1 MATIDNLTLE
11 ITANTSK
18 AVTDIE
24 KLATALSA
32 LKQATQIRPS
42 NIGKLADN
50 FEKLRT
56 SCSSLNMATVHRV
69 ERLANALEKI
79 SSVSSIKGFGSSIS
93 KAMKQANK
101 LVPVSG
107 TTQVGSSTA
116 DIVKQTK
123 NATKGRSNFWT
134 KYQTVKNMIKSN
146 PISLLASA
154 EDTKKMTDLSETL
167 GLSVGA
173 VTTLSKALGVAGI
186 VFTVV
191 SKAVSIFTNAIKK
204 VLDPIKNFVRA
215 LGRIALYRA
224 LRGIL
229 KSISQGLKEGIQNLA
244 LYSKAMEGLDSHN
257 ANNIMSRY
265 ASAFLY
271 FKNAIATAVIPVLHA
286 LIPIIET
293 VINRIVDLINVISQI
308 GSAFFGT
315 QFTKAKYFWVD
326 YADSLLTASDA
337 SKKAHHELAKFD
349 ELNNLTPQK
358 GGTDKLGDALQMFE
372 ESKINEKLQSIADT
386 IKNTITDVKE
396 ILAPLG
402 QIVDKAKEFFSLT
415 WDKVSPNLKRI
426 YDNLKK
432 IWNDVLKPFLKGFV
446 DGFVSGFLMDGG
458 EFKTLPDFIAGLTN
472 RVALFT
478 DVVTKLFEKIDP
490 DKIEKLGK
498 ALGVVFG
505 WFTNLISTT
514 ALIGIE
520 LVNFTDRVEKLT
532 AYIKR
537 EFFPKLQ
544 EWLDKNPMLEKSLKL
559 VSSALDN
566 VGIKFFADSVDF
578 AKDVVIK
585 LKDGITALKD
595 KLATLKTSTQGT
607 NPFATLKTYADSAKT
622 VVDALKKALD
632 SLASM
637 KISIPVLISASTS
650 GLGSVASTIT
660 NTITNAVEKGI
671 EAVKPVVTTTT
682 TTSSSSSGQYGGY
695 NTVTEYINAQKK
707 RASGGY
713 VPNGDLFIANEK
725 GAEFVGA
732 IGGNTAVANNNQ
744 ITEAIA
750 QATYVAMSK
759 ALSEN
764 GGSVNIVV
772 EGDSD
777 KMFKVFQK
785 KQREYNR
792 DTGFAY

>member
-79 SSVSSIKGFGSSIS
+79 SSVSSIKGFGIH
-93 KAMKQANK
+93 KAMKQVNK
-101 LVPVSG
+101 LASVSDS
-107 TTQVGSSTA
+107 TQVGSTTA
-116 DIVKQTK
+116 DIVEQTE
-123 NATKGRSNFWT
+123 NASKGLSNFWT

-146 PISLLASA
+146 PISLLTSA

-191 SKAVSIFTNAIKK
+191 SKAVGIFTNAIKK

-229 KSISQGLKEGIQNLA
+229 KSISQGLREGIQNLA

-271 FKNAIATAVIPVLHA
+271 FKNAVATAVIPVLHA

-315 QFTKAKYFWVD
+315 QFTKAKYFWID

-372 ESKINEKLQSIADT
+372 ESKINEKLQGIADT

-402 QIVDKAKEFFSLT
+402 RIVDKAKEFFSLT
-415 WDKVSPNLKRI
+415 WDKVSPNLKKI

-472 RVALFT
+472 RVVLFT

-520 LVNFTDRVEKLT
+520 FVNFTERVEKLT

-544 EWLDKNPMLEKSLKL
+544 EWLNKNPLLEKSLKA

-566 VGIKFFADSVDF
+566 VGITFFADSVEF
-578 AKDVVIK
+578 AKDVIIK

-595 KLATLKTSTQGT
+595 KLAALKTYTQGT

-622 VVDALKKALD
+622 VIDALKKALD

-637 KISIPVLISASTS
+637 KISIPVSISASTS
-650 GLGSVASTIT
+650 GLGSVTSAIT
-660 NTITNAVEKGI
+660 NTITNAFEKGI
-671 EAVKPVVTTTT
+671 EAVKPVVTTT

-695 NTVTEYINAQKK
+695 NTVTEFINAQKK